1 MNVWTLGAAAAL
13 LGFVPLLWVVAH
25 ATRIEALVAVQ
36 AAQGLA
42 TIVLILLAEGFHRSP
57 YFVLPDALAV
67 LSFVGTLLF
76 ARFMGRH
83 L

>member
-1 MNVWTLGAAAAL
+1 MNVWLLGATAAL
-13 LGFVPLLWVVAH
+13 VGFLPLLWVVAR
-25 ATRIEALVAVQ
+25 ATRIDALVALQ

-42 TIVLILLAEGFHRSP
+42 TIVLILLSEGFHQAS

-67 LSFVGTLLF
+67 ISFVGTLLF

>member
-1 MNVWTLGAAAAL
+1 MNVWTLGATAAL
-13 LGFVPLLWVVAH
+13 LGFVPLLWVVAR

-42 TIVLILLAEGFHRSP
+42 TIVLILLAEGFHRAP